1 MSALASHAKDN
12 STEFH
17 YTDLLLQCMQQRCEL
32 LEALRTLA
40 ESQAMNVDQTEI
52 DLTLSVL
59 GRKQALFEELAEV
72 QQKLQPYLQDDPESR
87 LWSSAEQRHQC
98 RQLAQRGQQL
108 LQETMHIEQQT
119 LQEMTSRR
127 DAVAAQLQDGQDSI
141 LAQTA
146 YQADSLLGAGVLDI
160 ADL

>member
-1 MSALASHAKDN
+1 MSALASHAQDN

-17 YTDLLLQCMQQRCEL
+17 YTDFLHQCMRQRCEL
-32 LEALRTLA
+32 LEALKTLA
-40 ESQAMNVDQTEI
+40 ESQAMNVDQAQI

-72 QQKLQPYLQDDPESR
+72 QQKLQPYLQDDPQSR
-87 LWSSAEQRHQC
+87 LWRSTEQRQQC

-146 YQADSLLGAGVLDI
+146 YQADSVLGAGVLDI